1 MSKQDIIREGIKSCV
16 SAVRNDRGPQI
27 ECLFEAAVKNIISYL
42 HSQGVAIVV
51 EGELPEIGWLGGEEV
66 TNEEK
71 AERVI
76 GDMLKAGY
84 KLTIPLV
91 G

>member
-1 MSKQDIIREGIKSCV
+1 VSKEEIREGIEKELLKSYGTSAHQGEV
-16 SAVRNDRGPQI
+16 SSQEIFTAGQI
-27 ECLFEAAVKNIISYL
+27 LDYL
-42 HSQGVAIVV
+42 HSQGVAIKG
-51 EGELPEIGWLGGEEV
+51 EGELPEIGWLGGNEV

-84 KLTIPLV
+84 TKWSPLI
-91 G
+91 